1 MERTLVSSD
10 NAALCLQPGL
20 SAAPDIHRSAEEFSF
35 NLRQGQRSMNKLSL
49 GKCLFL
55 DVLSTPLSWTF
66 YFYTNKSL
74 QDGYEVLELLC
85 LEKETCLGTLPRPS
99 LARLM
104 AICGDTASVDDNF
117 KRRKQMNSVSV
128 PG

>member
-1 MERTLVSSD
+1 
-10 NAALCLQPGL
+10 
-20 SAAPDIHRSAEEFSF
+20 
-35 NLRQGQRSMNKLSL
+35 MNKLSL

-66 YFYTNKSL
+66 YFYSNKSL

-85 LEKETCLGTLPRPS
+85 LGKETCLGTLPRPS

-104 AICGDTASVDDNF
+104 AICGDTASIDDNF
-117 KRRKQMNSVSV
+117 QRRKQMNSVSV
-128 PG
+128 LLNRHIQHTLSIVSLPFRSVYNYKLYLGITEPASITNPTAFS